1 MAFFQVIRPS
11 KTTSQHEAPDAIG
24 AVRAAYRGDLRDGEA
39 DERGYAQVRQYGS
52 SPFAPASRER
62 VQVVNL
68 STGAAEFIDVARS
81 LIAKRESEE
90 SIARD
95 YIETM
100 GLDGDSP
107 TQARLLSD
115 LTLEHLADDVLWR
128 RKLAGKPTSAYVSR
142 TALIEELYKLLKRYY
157 NYR

>member
-1 MAFFQVIRPS
+1 M
-11 KTTSQHEAPDAIG
+11 
-24 AVRAAYRGDLRDGEA
+24 
-39 DERGYAQVRQYGS
+39 
-52 SPFAPASRER
+52 
-62 VQVVNL
+62 QVVNL